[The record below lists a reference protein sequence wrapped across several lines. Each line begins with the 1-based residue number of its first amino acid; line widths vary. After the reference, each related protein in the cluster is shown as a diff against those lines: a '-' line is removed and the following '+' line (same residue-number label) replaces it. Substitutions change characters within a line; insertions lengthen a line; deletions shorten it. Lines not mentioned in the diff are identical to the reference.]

1 MNFITIYSC
10 FYTQKQTYVIII
22 LTLNTQKGT
31 SYTRNIR
38 TMGKQ
43 KSKNEIEEIQ
53 GEEMTVTL
61 ELDNGDSVTC
71 AVVTIFEVNG
81 KDYIALMPLDENGE
95 NTDGTVWFYGY
106 EEDMSDSNKEPILSY
121 IEDDNEFELVEDAF
135 DEYLDSCEYDELL
148 DENETSEQF
157 TID

>member
-1 MNFITIYSC
+1 MNFTTIHSC

-43 KSKNEIEEIQ
+43 KNKNEIEEIQ

-148 DENETSEQF
+148 DENEASE
-157 TID
+157 